1 MAPPPESPYTRAVEK
16 ADQLLERGLI
26 DPGRYRDIVA
36 GDAQFH
42 IEAARFERDA
52 ALRQLEDLSPERAA
66 RPRRRLRAR
75 DASSGA
81 RGDVHF
87 DLVGE
92 RLHTIKENDR
102 SSSARSS
109 SASRRLPSSKKATK
123 LRAWET
129 ARSGVRGAEPAA
141 RGAVAPPRPSAPP
154 RPRGRIS
161 EQPFSPT
168 DFERQR
174 RVGRGGFGV
183 VYLVRG
189 ALSPAGAAYA
199 MKVLDKSRI
208 LRGGGAAQARL
219 ERDVLRVLRHPFVAR
234 LRYAFQTETRRAPR
248 TSKLRPDFHG
258 TGGHVALCDF
268 GIAAVGALDGDDGGG
283 ATPRRR
289 SFCGTVEYMAPELLR
304 GESHSRPWTGGPS
317 ACSSTSCS
325 RARRPSGGRRRPRD
339 LFRNI
344 LRADPPPLPAA
355 ARAAR
360 APRRAP
366 ARQGAASRL
375 GTEGPSP
382 TPPLRGPRLGR
393 RRAQELARRRPCRG
407 CRPTLPSTATAP
419 PLRAERGP
427 LPRLDDDGESDDDD
441 DRARDARARAAPAR
455 PLPRLRLRRRR
466 RARAAA

>member
-52 ALRQLEDLSPERAA
+52 ALRQLEDLSPEKAAA
-66 RPRRRLRAR
+66 RPRDVVFEL
-75 DASSGA
+75 ASPPA
-81 RGDVHF
+81 APRDVHF

-109 SASRRLPSSKKATK
+109 SASSDAPNPRAAPLGAALQANMPVARVIGGAPAKPRRKPSLLASLVRGVSRRLPSSKKATK

-129 ARSGVRGAEPAA
+129 AALRASAAPEPAA
-141 RGAVAPPRPSAPP
+141 TPRAVAPPRPSAPP

-183 VYLVRG
+183 VYLVTKR
-189 ALSPAGAAYA
+189 ADPDAGAAYA

-234 LRYAFQTETRRAPR
+234 LRYAFQTETRRAPAR
-248 TSKLRPDFHG
+248 TSKLRLPRASVRMG
-258 TGGHVALCDF
+258 RRAHVRRASR
-268 GIAAVGALDGDDGGG
+268 
-283 ATPRRR
+283 PRREPSIRPTVGRIDVDGAERETCKGSVPNRR
-289 SFCGTVEYMAPELLR
+289 SMRAQALPPHGLLR
-304 GESHSRPWTGGPS
+304 RQLAVADPPGR
-317 ACSSTSCS
+317 
-325 RARRPSGGRRRPRD
+325 GRRRPRGD
-339 LFRNI
+339 V
-344 LRADPPPLPAA
+344 LR
-355 ARAAR
+355 
-360 APRRAP
+360 
-366 ARQGAASRL
+366 
-375 GTEGPSP
+375 
-382 TPPLRGPRLGR
+382 RG
-393 RRAQELARRRPCRG
+393 ARRGLCRIQIFN
-407 CRPTLPSTATAP
+407 PTSI
-419 PLRAERGP
+419 
-427 LPRLDDDGESDDDD
+427 
-441 DRARDARARAAPAR
+441 
-455 PLPRLRLRRRR
+455 
-466 RARAAA
+466 

>member
-66 RPRRRLRAR
+66 APRDVVFELATPPAAPR
-75 DASSGA
+75 
-81 RGDVHF
+81 DVHF

-109 SASRRLPSSKKATK
+109 SASSDAPNPRAAPLGAALKRTCPSRHRAGPAKPRRKPLLASLVRGVSRRLPSSKKATK

-129 ARSGVRGAEPAA
+129 ARRAPARRA
-141 RGAVAPPRPSAPP
+141 GRRASVALPRPSAPP

-161 EQPFSPT
+161 EQPS
-168 DFERQR
+168 R
-174 RVGRGGFGV
+174 RRTSSAS
-183 VYLVRG
+183 G
-189 ALSPAGAAYA
+189 AWAAA
-199 MKVLDKSRI
+199 ASASSTSSRS
-208 LRGGGAAQARL
+208 A
-219 ERDVLRVLRHPFVAR
+219 
-234 LRYAFQTETRRAPR
+234 RAPAR
-248 TSKLRPDFHG
+248 GLRDE
-258 TGGHVALCDF
+258 GGPARHVALCDF

-304 GESHSRPWTGGPS
+304 GESHSRPWT
-317 ACSSTSCS
+317 A
-325 RARRPSGGRRRPRD
+325 
-339 LFRNI
+339 
-344 LRADPPPLPAA
+344 
-355 ARAAR
+355 
-360 APRRAP
+360 
-366 ARQGAASRL
+366 
-375 GTEGPSP
+375 
-382 TPPLRGPRLGR
+382 
-393 RRAQELARRRPCRG
+393 LA
-407 CRPTLPSTATAP
+407 
-419 PLRAERGP
+419 

-441 DRARDARARAAPAR
+441 DRARD
-455 PLPRLRLRRRR
+455 R
-466 RARAAA
+466 RARAPPRPDHFRGFAFAGDGAPRAA